1 MEGDVKLL
9 ILGECIRVLRCSADG
24 TQHSWC
30 TSVHS
35 ELKSIGPIS
44 ICPEY
49 ISFVLHFSRL
59 KWSRICDDISFHWR
73 ETQYALRF
81 RVDAE
86 PCKLIFFYLHSCWV
100 PSSFFSSS
108 TARHWSPWGLS
119 SRPPPNQRW
128 RPAASLRLRCYCCPP
143 IPSLCP
149 SVLHL
154 GAPHTQTWNRQ
165 INGRIPKTTHKW
177 TNDYISIVAKK
188 IMRDKNEIK
197 AKKTSNTEN

>member
-86 PCKLIFFYLHSCWV
+86 PCKLIFFTCIVAESLPLFSPPVQPGTEAHEDYPAGPPQTSDEGRLLHYVWDAIVALRSRHYV
-100 PSSFFSSS
+100 PQFC
-108 TARHWSPWGLS
+108 TWGH
-119 SRPPPNQRW
+119 R
-128 RPAASLRLRCYCCPP
+128 
-143 IPSLCP
+143 
-149 SVLHL
+149 
-154 GAPHTQTWNRQ
+154 
-165 INGRIPKTTHKW
+165 THKHE
-177 TNDYISIVAKK
+177 T
-188 IMRDKNEIK
+188 DK
-197 AKKTSNTEN
+197 